1 MSLRR
6 RIDELR
12 LGMMMLTRLPM
23 GRLDDP
29 APTLAQARWSFPL
42 AGLPLGLGAWAIL
55 AGLQAL
61 SLPPLATGF
70 AVLAVL
76 AALTGGLHH
85 DGFADFA
92 DGMGGRDR
100 AHRLEVMRD
109 SRVGSYGVIAMI
121 LATGLGA
128 SALSALPAA
137 AWAGLLLVS
146 TASRLAMLVLLDLMP
161 PARHDGLGQ
170 MAATD
175 RIAAPWRVWLPGGL
189 LTLCAALATGMAA
202 LPVLIAMML
211 AAAWVAWRARK
222 LLGGQ
227 TGDVLGAA
235 QLSSETAGWLVLAVV
250 L

>member
-1 MSLRR
+1 MRLRR

-42 AGLPLGLGAWAIL
+42 VGLPLGLLAWAVL
-55 AGLQAL
+55 ASAQAVN
-61 SLPPLATGF
+61 LPPLAAGF

-76 AALTGGLHH
+76 AGLTGGLHH

-92 DGMGGRDR
+92 DGMGGHDR
-100 AHRLEVMRD
+100 ERRLEIMRD
-109 SRVGSYGVIAMI
+109 SRVGSYGVIALI
-121 LATGLGA
+121 LVTGLGA
-128 SALSALPAA
+128 SALSALPIS

-146 TASRLAMLVLLDLMP
+146 LTSRLAMLVLLDLMP

-170 MAATD
+170 MAATERD
-175 RIAAPWRVWLPGGL
+175 ALPWRVWLPGGL
-189 LTLCAALATGMAA
+189 LTLCAALIVGPAS
-202 LPVLIAMML
+202 LPVLAAMVL
-211 AAAWVAWRARK
+211 TAAWVAWRARK

-235 QLSSETAGWLVLAVV
+235 QLSSETAGWLVLAAV